1 MKIDCII
8 KSGGIAPTDFSGM
21 FARIGAIIDVM
32 SMAEPLLARPNWRMK
47 GYTLE
52 EAQARAVYALD
63 SGVNRTRLA
72 ELEDEYRGKDV
83 SSIGIWLDGRREG
96 LGASIE
102 IMACGGTFPDTV
114 SVDARGAFLDR
125 KNIVAS
131 IVARSA
137 QEFAPVAIT
146 AAPDDYEAQQAFDDR
161 PGVGWML
168 YLPVELTAQ
177 QIPEAQE
184 LIPVVS
190 ADGGR
195 RLGTIIVSIKDE
207 PFSIDNEAHLVAAHD
222 IEVRLIS
229 MDLLPRFIDI

>member
-114 SVDARGAFLDR
+114 SVDAGAH
-125 KNIVAS
+125 
-131 IVARSA
+131 
-137 QEFAPVAIT
+137 
-146 AAPDDYEAQQAFDDR
+146 
-161 PGVGWML
+161 
-168 YLPVELTAQ
+168 
-177 QIPEAQE
+177 
-184 LIPVVS
+184 
-190 ADGGR
+190 
-195 RLGTIIVSIKDE
+195 
-207 PFSIDNEAHLVAAHD
+207 FSIEKTSSRASWLGARRSLHRW
-222 IEVRLIS
+222 RLLRRPTTTKHNRHSTIAPAWAGCYTS
-229 MDLLPRFIDI
+229 LSS